1 MSMGVR
7 HLFPMLAA
15 MALGATVIVHDETPE
30 EREARKALPPD
41 PDDLAY
47 NKRQDV
53 LHGVYGIAARD
64 ELMAK
69 EKQEFLDRQVEYLT
83 APRTPSDDSKAVA
96 IRQEALTRKQINFRK
111 RLPRDH
117 PDRID

>member
-1 MSMGVR
+1 MRSGR
-7 HLFPMLAA
+7 HLFPLICA
-15 MALGATVIVHDETPE
+15 MALGGTVIVHDETPE

-53 LHGVYGIAARD
+53 LRGVYGIAARD
-64 ELMAK
+64 ELIAK

-83 APRTPSDDSKAVA
+83 KKQEPSTDPRAVE
-96 IRQEALTRKQINFRK
+96 IRQETLTRRQINFRK
-111 RLPRDH
+111 RLPRGH